1 MTGSGP
7 PAAPRRPPAGGGP
20 DADPYAWMRDKDQPE
35 MRDYLAAERAWYDGQ
50 TAPQRGLREELFAEL
65 AGRLVPAEESARWR
79 QGQFWYFTRTVA
91 GQQLEQFC
99 RAAGPGGTGPG
110 GPVEVLLD
118 GNVLLDDPACTG
130 SYAELGV
137 REVSPDGRYLAYSVD
152 FAGDEVY
159 QLRVRDLAT
168 GMDLAGRI
176 EGTYY
181 GLAWAA
187 DSRALLYVVT
197 DAAYRPHE
205 VWRHELG
212 SAPDQDTLVY
222 REDDERFELTVRAT
236 RSGAWLLIEAASRDT
251 TETLMI
257 PAGDIRAEPSVAEKR
272 KPGTEYYAD
281 HADGPGGGEL
291 YLVTNAGAAEFRLVR
306 APVTAPGRAAWTEV
320 IGPAADTRLVRCD
333 VFGRYLVVEQR
344 RGAATQLRVVD
355 RETGAWH
362 LIGAGA
368 PERSLALAVNEEYT
382 AATVTVRT
390 ESLTEP
396 PSWHDVDLAT
406 GRWELRKRQEV
417 PGYDPAA
424 YVTER
429 VSAPAGDGTLIPVTV
444 AYRRGLRRDGSAPAL
459 LYGYGAYEACS
470 WPEFELGVPSLLD
483 RGFVYAVAHVRGGG
497 EGGRRWWAEGHLD
510 RKRTTFTDFIA
521 AADTLAG
528 AGWAAPDRISSRGLS
543 AGGLLQGAVFSLA
556 PGRWR
561 AVVAEVPFVDV
572 VTTMLDP
579 TIPLTV
585 NEWDEWGDPRDPA
598 MRAYLRSYSPY
609 DNVPAGPRPDLLV
622 TGSLHDPRV
631 LIHEPAKWVARLR
644 ATDSGAGGG
653 PGSRVLFRPELG
665 AGAHV
670 GPAGRYDQL
679 RYEAEILAFILT
691 AAGRAVP

>member
-1 MTGSGP
+1 M
-7 PAAPRRPPAGGGP
+7 
-20 DADPYAWMRDKDQPE
+20 
-35 MRDYLAAERAWYDGQ
+35 
-50 TAPQRGLREELFAEL
+50 
-65 AGRLVPAEESARWR
+65 
-79 QGQFWYFTRTVA
+79 
-91 GQQLEQFC
+91 
-99 RAAGPGGTGPG
+99 
-110 GPVEVLLD
+110 LLD
-118 GNVLLDDPACTG
+118 ENLLLDDPACAG

-137 REVSPDGRYLAYSVD
+137 REVSPDGRYLAYSVN
-152 FAGDEVY
+152 FTGDEVY
-159 QLRVRDLAT
+159 QLRIRDLAAGT
-168 GMDLAGRI
+168 DLAERI

-187 DSRALLYVVT
+187 DSGALLYVVT

-205 VWRHELG
+205 VWRHETRHRAGARHAGLPG
-212 SAPDQDTLVY
+212 GRRA
-222 REDDERFELTVRAT
+222 VRAD
-236 RSGAWLLIEAASRDT
+236 RPGHPQRRLAADRDGVRDT

-257 PAGDIRAEPSVAEKR
+257 PARDTRAR
-272 KPGTEYYAD
+272 TIC
-281 HADGPGGGEL
+281 GGKKK
-291 YLVTNAGAAEFRLVR
+291 AGHRILRRPCRR
-306 APVTAPGRAAWTEV
+306 AGRGRALSRHQRRCGRVPAGPRARHGAGRGPWSELSWTEV
-320 IGPAADTRLVRCD
+320 IGPAEDTRLVRCD

-355 RETGAWH
+355 RETGAH
-362 LIGAGA
+362 YLIEAGG
-368 PERSLALAVNEEYT
+368 PERALALAVNEDYG
-382 AATVTVRT
+382 AAAVTVRT

-396 PSWHDVDLAT
+396 PSWHDVDLAS
-406 GRWELRKRQEV
+406 GRWELRKRQDV
-417 PGYDPAA
+417 PGYDPAG

-429 VSAPAGDGTLIPVTV
+429 ISAPAGDGTLIPVTV
-444 AYRRGLRRDGSAPAL
+444 AYRRGLRRDGSAPGL

-470 WPEFELGVPSLLD
+470 WPEFSVTTPSLLD

-497 EGGRRWWAEGHLD
+497 EGGRRWWTGGRLD

-528 AGWAAPDRISSRGLS
+528 AGWAAPDRIVSRGLS

-585 NEWDEWGDPRDPA
+585 TEWDEWGDPRDPA
-598 MRAYLRSYSPY
+598 MRAYLSSYSPY

-644 ATDSGAGGG
+644 ATDTGGG
-653 PGSRVLFRPELG
+653 GQVLFRPELG

-679 RYEAEILAFILT
+679 RYEAEILAFIVT
-691 AAGRAVP
+691 AAG

>member
-1 MTGSGP
+1 MTGAGP
-7 PAAPRRPPAGGGP
+7 PAAPRRPPAGSGP
-20 DADPYAWMRDKDQPE
+20 DADPYAWMRD
-35 MRDYLAAERAWYDGQ
+35 RDRPGLREYLAAERAHYDEQ
-50 TAPQRGLREELFAEL
+50 TAPQHGLREELFAEM
-65 AGRLVPAEESARWR
+65 AARLPPAEESARWR
-79 QGQFWYFTRTVA
+79 RGPFWYFTRTVA
-91 GQQLEQFC
+91 GQQLQQFC
-99 RAAGPGGTGPG
+99 RAAGPASPA
-110 GPVEVLLD
+110 EVLLD
-118 GNVLLDDPACTG
+118 ENVLLADPAATG

-159 QLRVRDLAT
+159 QLRIRDLASGT
-168 GMDLAGRI
+168 DLAERI
-176 EGTYY
+176 ARTYY

-212 SAPDQDTLVY
+212 TAPDRDTLVY
-222 REDDERFELTVRAT
+222 REDDERFGLTVRAT
-236 RSGAWLLIEAASRDT
+236 RSGGWLLIETASRDT
-251 TETLMI
+251 TETLLI
-257 PAGDIRAEPSVAEKR
+257 PAADSGAAPVVAIPR
-272 KPGTEYYAD
+272 SRGTEYYAD

-306 APVTAPGRAAWTEV
+306 APATAAGPDGWTEV
-320 IGPAADTRLVRCD
+320 IGPAADTRLVGCH

-344 RGAATQLRVVD
+344 HGAATQLRVVD
-355 RETGAWH
+355 R
-362 LIGAGA
+362 GAGTERLIEA
-368 PERSLALAVNEEYT
+368 GGPERSLTLAVNEDCG
-382 AATVTVRT
+382 AAAVTVRT

-396 PSWHDVDLAT
+396 PSWHDVDLAS
-406 GRWELRKRQEV
+406 GRWELRKRQDV
-417 PGYDPAA
+417 PGYDPAR

-429 VSAPAGDGTLIPVTV
+429 ISAPAPDGTPIPVTV

-470 WPEFELGVPSLLD
+470 WPEFGVATPSLLD

-510 RKRTTFTDFIA
+510 RKRSTFTDFIA
-521 AADTLAG
+521 AADMLAG
-528 AGWAAPDRISSRGLS
+528 TGWAAADRISSRGLS

-585 NEWDEWGDPRDPA
+585 TEWDEWGDPRDPA

-644 ATDSGAGGG
+644 ATDHGAGGQ
-653 PGSRVLFRPELG
+653 VLFRPELG

-691 AAGRAVP
+691 AAGSGHAVH

>member
-1 MTGSGP
+1 
-7 PAAPRRPPAGGGP
+7 
-20 DADPYAWMRDKDQPE
+20 MRE
-35 MRDYLAAERAWYDGQ
+35 YLAAERAWYDGQ
-50 TAPQRGLREELFAEL
+50 TAPQRGLREDLFAEMAARL
-65 AGRLVPAEESARWR
+65 APAEESARWR
-79 QGQFWYFTRTVA
+79 QGGFWYFTRTVA

-99 RAAGPGGTGPG
+99 RAAGPGGPG
-110 GPVEVLLD
+110 AVLLD
-118 GNVLLDDPACTG
+118 ENLLLDDPACAG
-130 SYAELGV
+130 RYAELGV
-137 REVSPDGRYLAYSVD
+137 REVSPDGRYLAYSVN
-152 FAGDEVY
+152 FTGDEVY
-159 QLRVRDLAT
+159 QLRIRDLAAGT
-168 GMDLAGRI
+168 DLPERI

-181 GLAWAA
+181 GLGWAA
-187 DSRALLYVVT
+187 DSGALLYVVT

-205 VWRHELG
+205 VWRHETG
-212 SAPDQDTLVY
+212 TAPERDTLVY

-236 RSGAWLLIEAASRDT
+236 RSGVWLLIETASRDT

-257 PAGDIRAEPSVAEKR
+257 PAWDTRAEPFVAEKR

-306 APVTAPGRAAWTEV
+306 APATAPGAAPWSELGWTEV
-320 IGPAADTRLVRCD
+320 IGPAEDTRLVRCD

-355 RETGAWH
+355 RETGAQH
-362 LIGAGA
+362 LIEAGG
-368 PERSLALAVNEEYT
+368 PERALALAVNEDYG
-382 AATVTVRT
+382 AAAVTVRT

-396 PSWHDVDLAT
+396 PAWHDVDLAS
-406 GRWELRKRQEV
+406 GRWELRKRRDV
-417 PGYDPAA
+417 PGYDPAG

-429 VSAPAGDGTLIPVTV
+429 ISAPAGDGTLIPVTV
-444 AYRRGLRRDGSAPAL
+444 AYRRGLRRDGPAPAL

-470 WPEFELGVPSLLD
+470 WPEFGVGTPSLLD

-497 EGGRRWWAEGHLD
+497 EGGRRWWAAGRLD
-510 RKRTTFTDFIA
+510 RKRTTATDFIA

-528 AGWAAPDRISSRGLS
+528 AGWAAPDRIVSRGLS

-579 TIPLTV
+579 TIPLTIT
-585 NEWDEWGDPRDPA
+585 EWDEWGDPRDPA
-598 MRAYLRSYSPY
+598 MRAYLSSYSPY

-644 ATDSGAGGG
+644 ATDSGAGGQ
-653 PGSRVLFRPELG
+653 VLFRPELG

-679 RYEAEILAFILT
+679 RYEAEILAFVVT
-691 AAGRAVP
+691 AAGPGRAEGAGHARAPG